1 MLVAPDRSLAAQC
14 VHGAHEGLARF
25 PISLWG
31 GVELVR
37 FPAVGNLGPNL
48 LPSEP
53 FPQVESDL
61 WPPTFIFPS
70 AFLQFEQ
77 IEKRQYLPSK
87 KRCIA
92 LSINSTSFMLF
103 SCLERGNHRYNAENL
118 NPQHLSCS
126 DGRRTK
132 SLTVHR
138 MCAEWV
144 KICLS
149 RQGFVSLI

>member
-1 MLVAPDRSLAAQC
+1 MAPDRSLAAQC
-14 VHGAHEGLARF
+14 VHGAHEGLAWF
-25 PISLWG
+25 PISLCF

-37 FPAVGNLGPNL
+37 FPAEGTWVPTYAYL

-92 LSINSTSFMLF
+92 LSIN
-103 SCLERGNHRYNAENL
+103 
-118 NPQHLSCS
+118 
-126 DGRRTK
+126 
-132 SLTVHR
+132 
-138 MCAEWV
+138 
-144 KICLS
+144 
-149 RQGFVSLI
+149 